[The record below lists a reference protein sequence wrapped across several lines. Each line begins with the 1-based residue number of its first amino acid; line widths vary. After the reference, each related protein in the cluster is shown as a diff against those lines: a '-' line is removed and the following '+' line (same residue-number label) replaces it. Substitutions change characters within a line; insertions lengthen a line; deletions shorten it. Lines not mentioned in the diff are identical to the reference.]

1 MQFDLIS
8 NQENVP
14 RDACHFGCYG
24 EFSYFVETTAR
35 CLKID
40 LCQEQHW
47 SSGICWQSMTR
58 LLKFPSFVFLLRSS
72 IILCLRLFPSSQN
85 SNNAPLRTFYLSSI
99 LYVLNLTTCREFS
112 SINLHSRKLNFRSI
126 QRLGDSMSFPIAN
139 ALTATTPKVG
149 Y

>member
-58 LLKFPSFVFLLRSS
+58 LLKFPSFVFPSPPWGHCSRHQPTSLAGWESRNLLL
-72 IILCLRLFPSSQN
+72 ITMLTIPNLFTGASNQTASSQVN
-85 SNNAPLRTFYLSSI
+85 QKA
-99 LYVLNLTTCREFS
+99 LTGF
-112 SINLHSRKLNFRSI
+112 
-126 QRLGDSMSFPIAN
+126 SFPRFQAGCIN
-139 ALTATTPKVG
+139 
-149 Y
+149 YC